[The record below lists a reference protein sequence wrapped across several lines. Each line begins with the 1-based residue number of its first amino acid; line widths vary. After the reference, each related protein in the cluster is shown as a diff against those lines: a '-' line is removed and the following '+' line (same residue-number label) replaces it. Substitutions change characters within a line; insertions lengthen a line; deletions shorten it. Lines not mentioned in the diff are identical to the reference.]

1 MTDRIEIDGIAFS
14 GSTIEML
21 QGKLLLIQGKKGMLG
36 CGYFNIAVADKLG
49 SAMATVS
56 GVGSYDD
63 MLKATVNGVSAR
75 AAEAGVKPGMTGKEA
90 LLIMK

>member
-1 MTDRIEIDGIAFS
+1 MDKIQIENFEFS

-21 QGKLLLIQGKKGMLG
+21 QGKLLLIQGKAGMLG

-56 GVGSYDD
+56 GVSCYDD
-63 MLKATVNGVSAR
+63 MLSARVNAVSAR
-75 AAEAGVKPGMTGKEA
+75 AAECGVKIGMTGKEA

>member
-1 MTDRIEIDGIAFS
+1 MDRIEIDGLEFN

-21 QGKLLLIQGKKGMLG
+21 QGKLLLIQGRNGMLG

-56 GVGSYDD
+56 GVKCYDD
-63 MLKATVNGVSAR
+63 MLEAQVNAVSVR
-75 AAEAGVKPGMTGKEA
+75 AAECGVRIGMTGREA